1 MTSFAKTT
9 PQQCKCLR
17 GGEMRTMNA
26 IDVVR
31 GDVVYIKSGDTCL
44 ADLRM
49 IKVDNLKVDNL
60 KVDNLKVD
68 NLMVDNS
75 SLTGESKSQKRT
87 IKCTDPDRP
96 LETANLSSSRP
107 MPSRARAPASAS
119 VLGTPP

>member
-26 IDVVR
+26 IDLVR
-31 GDVVYIKSGDTCL
+31 GDVVFIKSGDTCP

-49 IKVDNLKVDNL
+49 IKVDNLK
-60 KVDNLKVD
+60 
-68 NLMVDNS
+68 VDNS

-107 MPSRARAPASAS
+107 MPSRARAPASSS